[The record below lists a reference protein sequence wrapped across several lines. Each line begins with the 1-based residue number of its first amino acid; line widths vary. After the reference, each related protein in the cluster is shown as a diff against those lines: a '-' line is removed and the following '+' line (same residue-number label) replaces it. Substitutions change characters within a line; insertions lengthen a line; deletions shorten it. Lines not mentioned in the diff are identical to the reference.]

1 LVSRAS
7 QTSTWFDFETK
18 TYNISTFMK
27 SVAFLLF
34 FAIATTAFNIFAAP
48 PDAPPDVS
56 KYLNYPN
63 TTLVAASKTEG
74 SRIVVPI
81 AANFDRPKKKNSAPR
96 FYSNSSNDVTDDVSV
111 DYEMFKKTDYG
122 DLYLLVIHRKG
133 QKDVPYPVLFSGSAQ
148 TIVDASDIKVELLP
162 NPPPPDT
169 KLKPK

>member
-1 LVSRAS
+1 
-7 QTSTWFDFETK
+7 
-18 TYNISTFMK
+18 MK

-34 FAIATTAFNIFAAP
+34 FTIVTTAFNIFAAP

-56 KYLNYPN
+56 KYLNYPD
-63 TTLVAASKTEG
+63 TTLVALSKADGFQIET
-74 SRIVVPI
+74 SI
-81 AANFDRPKKKNSAPR
+81 AANFDRPKKKKSVPR

-122 DLYLLVIHRKG
+122 DLYLFVIHRKG
-133 QKDVPYPVLFSGSAQ
+133 HKDIPYPVLFSGTAQ

-162 NPPPPDT
+162 NPPPPLT